1 MTSKAIAAVAN
12 SSQEIVMGT
21 FDGKPGH
28 PVKFARIYWKEIAE
42 SATGDFGARNFL
54 KGRDDVFT
62 IALEEL
68 AVGKDLDTP
77 DDLAAFKGHY

>member
-1 MTSKAIAAVAN
+1 MTSAAIAAVAN

-28 PVKFARIYWKEIAE
+28 PVKFARKYWKEISE
-42 SATGDFGARNFL
+42 SASGDFGARNFL

-62 IALEEL
+62 IPLEKLAL
-68 AVGKDLDTP
+68 GKDLDTP
-77 DDLAAFKGHY
+77 EDLNAFKGGH